1 MSIASYNKR
10 KRNLTITNPVSIMQ
24 TFVPDDLEE
33 DILCDLMEEI
43 NELYESSEQTL
54 IELELRPEDNEL
66 QRALFRSIHTIKGDL
81 GLVNFSPMIPL
92 LQHVEDLLDYLR
104 KGQVS
109 YTSTMSDL
117 VLLTM
122 DRVKAFVE
130 AVMAEGKAEY
140 DDTLHQQLV
149 MAISRITP
157 DNGDEHEKRLT
168 EAVLLL
174 NPALDVITDDSNPE
188 NIQIKPPTLA
198 TSGIPKDMSNEK
210 KLDVLFFRDLMQTIE
225 KRSNFWVGR
234 GDRVA
239 KLALYINSTAGKPI
253 DESQL
258 AVASYVHDFGMAFM
272 PLKLLHKS
280 EALTDIEFNLMRS
293 HVYKSSRLLEHLDQW
308 DLARKIVM
316 QHHERTDG
324 TGYPLGLKEEDISDG
339 AKLLAIVDT
348 YDAMTHSRAHND
360 EKQLSKKEAVI
371 EINRSAKGQF
381 SMQWV
386 RLFNQA
392 MTSLLKKGG

>member
-1 MSIASYNKR
+1 
-10 KRNLTITNPVSIMQ
+10 MQ
-24 TFVPDDLEE
+24 TFTPDDLEE
-33 DILCDLMEEI
+33 DILADLMEEI

-104 KGQVS
+104 KGQVA

-130 AVMAEGKAEY
+130 AVMADGKAEY
-140 DDTLHQQLV
+140 DDNLHNQLV
-149 MAISRITP
+149 LAISRVTP
-157 DNGDEHEKRLT
+157 DNSAEHEKRLT

-174 NPALDVITDDSNPE
+174 NPALDIVADGDDPE
-188 NIQIKPPTLA
+188 NVQIKPPTLA
-198 TSGIPKDMSNEK
+198 ATGIPKDISSEK
-210 KLDVLFFRDLMQTIE
+210 KQDILFFRDLMQTIE
-225 KRSNFWVGR
+225 RRSNYWVGR
-234 GDRVA
+234 GDRIA
-239 KLALYINSTAGKPI
+239 KLAMYINDVAEKPI
-253 DESQL
+253 DEDQL

-272 PLKLLHKS
+272 PLKLLHKGDELS
-280 EALTDIEFNLMRS
+280 DIEFNLMRS
-293 HVYKSSRLLEHLDQW
+293 HVYKSARLLEHLDQW
-308 DLARKIVM
+308 DMARKIVM

-324 TGYPLGLKEEDISDG
+324 TGYPLGIKEDDICEG

-348 YDAMTHSRAHND
+348 YDAMTHPRAHNED
-360 EKQLSKKEAVI
+360 NVLSKKEAVI

-381 SMQWV
+381 SMKWV

-392 MTSLLKKGG
+392 MTALLTKGQ

>member
-1 MSIASYNKR
+1 
-10 KRNLTITNPVSIMQ
+10 MQ
-24 TFVPDDLEE
+24 TFVPDDLED
-33 DILCDLMEEI
+33 DILNDLMEEI

-81 GLVNFSPMIPL
+81 GLVNFTPMIPL

-130 AVMAEGKAEY
+130 GVMAKGKTEY
-140 DDTLHQQLV
+140 DEKLHSQLV
-149 MAISRITP
+149 LAISRVTP
-157 DNGDEHEKRLT
+157 DNVAEHEQKLT

-174 NPALDVITDDSNPE
+174 NPALDVVAKADDPKAV
-188 NIQIKPPTLA
+188 QIKPPTLA
-198 TSGIPKDMSNEK
+198 TTGIPKDISSEK

-225 KRSNFWVGR
+225 RRSNYWGGR
-234 GDRVA
+234 GDRIA
-239 KLALYINSTAGKPI
+239 KLAMYINDVAGNPI
-253 DESQL
+253 DEDQL

-272 PLKLLHKS
+272 PLKILHKE
-280 EALTDIEFNLMRS
+280 EALSDIEFNLMRS
-293 HVYKSSRLLEHLDQW
+293 HVYKSARLLEHLEQW
-308 DLARKIVM
+308 DMARKIVM

-324 TGYPLGLKEEDISDG
+324 TGYPLGLKEPDICEG
-339 AKLLAIVDT
+339 AKLLAIIDT
-348 YDAMTHSRAHND
+348 YDAMTHSRAHNED
-360 EKQLSKKEAVI
+360 KLLSKKEAVI
-371 EINRSAKGQF
+371 AINRSAKGQF
-381 SMQWV
+381 SMKWV
-386 RLFNQA
+386 RHFNQG
-392 MTSLLKKGG
+392 MTHLLTKGHKF

>member
-1 MSIASYNKR
+1 
-10 KRNLTITNPVSIMQ
+10 MQ

-43 NELYESSEQTL
+43 NELYEASEQTL

-81 GLVNFSPMIPL
+81 GLVNFTPMIPL

-104 KGQVS
+104 KSQVS
-109 YTSTMSDL
+109 YTSNMSDL

-130 AVMAEGKAEY
+130 SVMAAGKAEY
-140 DDTLHQQLV
+140 DETLHQQLV
-149 MAISRITP
+149 LAISRITP

-174 NPALDVITDDSNPE
+174 NPALDVVTDDSNPE
-188 NIQIKPPTLA
+188 KIQIKPPTLA
-198 TSGIPKDMSNEK
+198 TSGIPKDMSSEK
-210 KLDVLFFRDLMQTIE
+210 KQDILFFRDLMQTIE
-225 KRSNFWVGR
+225 RRSNYWVGR

-239 KLALYINSTAGKPI
+239 KLALFINSTAGTPI

-272 PLKLLHKS
+272 PLKLLHKN

-324 TGYPLGLKEEDISDG
+324 TGYPLGLKEDDICDG

-348 YDAMTHSRAHND
+348 YDAMTHSRAHNED
-360 EKQLSKKEAVI
+360 KQLSKKEAVI

-381 SMQWV
+381 SMKWV

>member
-1 MSIASYNKR
+1 
-10 KRNLTITNPVSIMQ
+10 
-24 TFVPDDLEE
+24 
-33 DILCDLMEEI
+33 MEEI

-81 GLVNFSPMIPL
+81 GLVNFTPMIPL

-130 AVMAEGKAEY
+130 GVMAKGKTEY
-140 DDTLHQQLV
+140 DEKLHSQLV
-149 MAISRITP
+149 LAISRVTP
-157 DNGDEHEKRLT
+157 DNVAEHEQKLT

-174 NPALDVITDDSNPE
+174 NPALDVVAKADDPKAV
-188 NIQIKPPTLA
+188 QIKPPTLA
-198 TSGIPKDMSNEK
+198 TTGIPKDISSEK

-225 KRSNFWVGR
+225 RRSNYWGGR
-234 GDRVA
+234 GDRIA
-239 KLALYINSTAGKPI
+239 KLAMYINDVAGNPI
-253 DESQL
+253 DEDQL

-272 PLKLLHKS
+272 PLKILHKE
-280 EALTDIEFNLMRS
+280 EALSDIEFNLMRS
-293 HVYKSSRLLEHLDQW
+293 HVYKSARLLEHLEQW
-308 DLARKIVM
+308 DMARKIVM

-324 TGYPLGLKEEDISDG
+324 TGYPLGLKEPDICEG
-339 AKLLAIVDT
+339 AKLLAIIDT
-348 YDAMTHSRAHND
+348 YDAMTHSRAHNED
-360 EKQLSKKEAVI
+360 KLLSKKEAVI
-371 EINRSAKGQF
+371 AINRSAKGQF
-381 SMQWV
+381 SMKWV
-386 RLFNQA
+386 RHFNQG
-392 MTSLLKKGG
+392 MTHLLTKGHKF

>member
-1 MSIASYNKR
+1 
-10 KRNLTITNPVSIMQ
+10 MQ

-225 KRSNFWVGR
+225 KRSKFWVGR

-258 AVASYVHDFGMAFM
+258 DVASYVHDFGMAFM

-324 TGYPLGLKEEDISDG
+324 TGYPLGLKEDDICDG